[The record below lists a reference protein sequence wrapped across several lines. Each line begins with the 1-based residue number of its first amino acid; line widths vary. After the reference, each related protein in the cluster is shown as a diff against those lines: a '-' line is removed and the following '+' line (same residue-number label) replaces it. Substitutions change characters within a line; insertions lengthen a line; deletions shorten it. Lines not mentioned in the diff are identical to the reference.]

1 MASNKKSKVDLVEID
16 AARINDVCDNYFKWK
31 SLNDS
36 LKSFCS
42 RGINMPDSI
51 SEPIGCF
58 CLDYFWNKGSGGD
71 AITRD
76 GRKVEFK
83 ACSNF
88 DSDLTSFG
96 PTCEFD
102 NFVFLRFNLN
112 ENLCYVYDTGL
123 SSDEVKKLR
132 VNSTQTIEDQQKL
145 GRRPHI
151 RIIDEV
157 INKLDLKP
165 TCIFNIRR
173 CEIFE
178 TVEV

>member
-83 ACSNF
+83 ALSVVTKRI
-88 DSDLTSFG
+88 SVKISHDLNVLYADVLEGFNNLSINNN
-96 PTCEFD
+96 D
-102 NFVFLRFNLN
+102 VF
-112 ENLCYVYDTGL
+112 
-123 SSDEVKKLR
+123 
-132 VNSTQTIEDQQKL
+132 
-145 GRRPHI
+145 
-151 RIIDEV
+151 
-157 INKLDLKP
+157 
-165 TCIFNIRR
+165 
-173 CEIFE
+173 
-178 TVEV
+178 